1 MTYPLATH
9 SITIHPIITIPLI
22 THLHI
27 PTLSQQVVDLHG
39 YSTPMARAAVRSALR
54 CLWEEARS
62 ALNSTPLSSTP
73 GSTLGNYGS
82 PNPMVPD
89 NSATATIGATGVNDT
104 DNDSDSNDS
113 KPPVLLQS
121 AFGSLAKRSLIIIV
135 GKGFNS
141 RDFLEPVLK
150 PNLQRW
156 LEEDF
161 SPPLVADEVV
171 DNPGRLFI
179 PGDCIFEWIVQRAVS
194 SRIDEVLGPSA
205 PIPPSTST

>member
-1 MTYPLATH
+1 
-9 SITIHPIITIPLI
+9 
-22 THLHI
+22 
-27 PTLSQQVVDLHG
+27 
-39 YSTPMARAAVRSALR
+39 MARAAVRSALR

-62 ALNSTPLSSTP
+62 ALNSTPLTANP
-73 GSTLGNYGS
+73 GSPQGS
-82 PNPMVPD
+82 SGGPIVAD
-89 NSATATIGATGVNDT
+89 NSAAAVGATVEYDS
-104 DNDSDSNDS
+104 DNDSDSDS
-113 KPPVLLQS
+113 DDGGNGGGNPAVLQS

-161 SPPLVADEVV
+161 SPALVADEVV

-194 SRIDEVLGPSA
+194 ARINEVLGPSIDKDNA
-205 PIPPSTST
+205 SISPSA

>member
-1 MTYPLATH
+1 
-9 SITIHPIITIPLI
+9 
-22 THLHI
+22 
-27 PTLSQQVVDLHG
+27 
-39 YSTPMARAAVRSALR
+39 MARAAVRSALR

-62 ALNSTPLSSTP
+62 ALNSTPLNASPDGAKGDALDGDDFTVDVGTYRENDH
-73 GSTLGNYGS
+73 GSDS
-82 PNPMVPD
+82 DIDRDD
-89 NSATATIGATGVNDT
+89 NS
-104 DNDSDSNDS
+104 SNDGKS
-113 KPPVLLQS
+113 SVIQS

-194 SRIDEVLGPSA
+194 ARINEVLGPSTDA
-205 PIPPSTST
+205 PSSPSP